1 MGDVIETG
9 FSVTEDGRGLGF
21 YGMENSRAVTGTQ
34 NVHDA
39 LVTAGLNWRVNKIP
53 AGYAGVDGEFV
64 TAGAKFN
71 LTQRDDTGA
80 ILGQVG
86 NQYTVFQNEEAFAF
100 ADELLGF
107 GAEFQAAGSYKGGSN
122 VFLIA
127 KLPEGIKVE
136 GEEDMDL
143 YLDMINTHDG
153 SGAISWY
160 ATPIRRICTNQTRLM
175 IAKAV
180 SSAKIRHTATAS
192 ERVAQ
197 VAETLRLVDVYKK
210 SLEDGVKALQSFDME
225 LEEVTNFLKEWSE
238 SERVVK
244 NVLETYNSSE
254 RVPRGTAWGVT
265 NAITETLLH
274 NPARRTGGESR
285 WASNLDGPAQR
296 SVERASRMLLTR
308 QNG

>member
-1 MGDVIETG
+1 MGDVIEAG
-9 FSVTEDGRGLGF
+9 FSGRGLGM
-21 YGMENSRAVTGTQ
+21 YGMSNARVLEGTHK
-34 NVHDA
+34 VDTA
-39 LVTAGLNWRVNKIP
+39 MVAAGLDWKVTKVP
-53 AGYAGVDGEFV
+53 SGYEGPEGEFV
-64 TAGAKFN
+64 AAGSKFY
-71 LTQRDDTGA
+71 LTQRSDTGA
-80 ILGQVG
+80 ILGHVG
-86 NQYTVFQNEEAFAF
+86 NQYTVFQNAEAFAF
-100 ADELLGF
+100 ADELLEF
-107 GAEFQAAGSYKGGSN
+107 GAEFEAAGSYKGGSN

-180 SSAKIRHTATAS
+180 SSAKIRHTSTAS

-197 VAETLRLVDVYKK
+197 VAETLRLVSTYK
-210 SLEDGVKALQSFDME
+210 SELESGITALQNIEMN
-225 LEEVTNFLKEWSE
+225 LEEVDNFIKEWAD
-238 SERVVK
+238 SERVAR
-244 NVLETYNSSE
+244 NVLATYNTSE
-254 RVPRGTAWGVT
+254 RVPRGNAWGVS

-285 WASNLDGPAQR
+285 WASNLDGPNQR
-296 SVERASRMLLTR
+296 NVERASRMLLR
-308 QNG
+308 RNA

>member
-1 MGDVIETG
+1 MGDVIEAG
-9 FSVTEDGRGLGF
+9 FSGRGLGM
-21 YGMENSRAVTGTQ
+21 YGMSNARVLEGTHK
-34 NVHDA
+34 VDTA
-39 LVTAGLNWRVNKIP
+39 MVAAGLDWKVNKIP
-53 AGYAGVDGEFV
+53 SGYEGADGEFV
-64 TAGAKFN
+64 AAGAKYF
-71 LTQRDDTGA
+71 LTQRSDTKA
-80 ILGQVG
+80 ILGHVG
-86 NQYTVFQNEEAFAF
+86 NQYTVFQNAEAFAF
-100 ADELLGF
+100 ADELLEF
-107 GAEFQAAGSYKGGSN
+107 GAEFEAAGSYKGGSN

-180 SSAKIRHTATAS
+180 SSAKIRHTSTAS

-197 VAETLRLVDVYKK
+197 VAETLKLVSTYK
-210 SLEDGVKALQSFDME
+210 SELELGITTLQNIEMD
-225 LEEVTNFLKEWSE
+225 LEEVDTFIKEWAD
-238 SERVVK
+238 SERVAR
-244 NVLETYNSSE
+244 NVLETYSTSE
-254 RVPRGTAWGVT
+254 RVPRGNAWGVS

-285 WASNLDGPAQR
+285 WASNLDGVNQR
-296 SVERASRMLLTR
+296 SVERASRMLLRRTA
-308 QNG
+308 